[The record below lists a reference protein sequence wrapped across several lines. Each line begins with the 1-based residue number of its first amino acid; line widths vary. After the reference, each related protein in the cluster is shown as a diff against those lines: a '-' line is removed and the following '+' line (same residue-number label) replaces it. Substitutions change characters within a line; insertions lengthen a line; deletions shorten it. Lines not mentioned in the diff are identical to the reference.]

1 MKTISK
7 TLTVALF
14 ALLAALMNPAPV
26 FSADSNFQIS
36 PPPIAYPYFE
46 AGRTDA
52 KIEPMFLNIE
62 AQNISLSG
70 GGVNFDARQAF
81 SEEMAVDVQGNL
93 LVLSGEM
100 PGIPPLT
107 LIPAYSGSTFLG
119 YYTPQTTGKAKVG
132 MMSIGMSLNVEFQPF
147 HSDAGGLIIF
157 GGPNINITRMTMQ
170 TPYRLYYP
178 PSTYYSGYTDTLTI
192 ASVTGGVQFGLQG
205 DIALGSDARISPFVM
220 TSTSSGS
227 STLTDDPG
235 VSGVADSSTTG
246 DIPSSTTSSLGMDI
260 IIGNF
265 SVGTVMQQM
274 KAQSSTSDDVK
285 ITMFRMGYRY

>member
-1 MKTISK
+1 
-7 TLTVALF
+7 
-14 ALLAALMNPAPV
+14 
-26 FSADSNFQIS
+26 
-36 PPPIAYPYFE
+36 
-46 AGRTDA
+46 
-52 KIEPMFLNIE
+52 MFLNIE
-62 AQNISLSG
+62 ANNISLSG

-81 SEEMAVDVQGNL
+81 SEQLAVDVQGNL

-107 LIPAYSGSTFLG
+107 PIPAYSGSTFLG

-205 DIALGSDARISPFVM
+205 DMRWAA
-220 TSTSSGS
+220 T
-227 STLTDDPG
+227 
-235 VSGVADSSTTG
+235 
-246 DIPSSTTSSLGMDI
+246 
-260 IIGNF
+260 
-265 SVGTVMQQM
+265 
-274 KAQSSTSDDVK
+274 
-285 ITMFRMGYRY
+285 